1 MSGFIISRES
11 PSGTVSLFTVGSI
24 GVVGLS
30 RDILDGSRSSFG
42 SCGRSELFGSCINGC
57 PGIGEVSMCGIS
69 GMIIRCSRIGSLKSS
84 VDHQSGGIVTI
95 SGISGIEKLAVVV
108 SESSGR
114 TYEEIVGLIF
124 VVGGFRC

>member
-1 MSGFIISRES
+1 
-11 PSGTVSLFTVGSI
+11 
-24 GVVGLS
+24 
-30 RDILDGSRSSFG
+30 
-42 SCGRSELFGSCINGC
+42 LFGSCINGC